1 MFLPW
6 RASPEDRSNKTLFD
20 CGGGRGGGGG
30 YDLTAAVSGE

>member
-6 RASPEDRSNKTLFD
+6 RASPEDRSNKTVFD
-20 CGGGRGGGGG
+20 CGEGCGGEG

>member
-20 CGGGRGGGGG
+20 CRGGRGGEG